1 MSEPSCQCQSWHK
14 THFPCKHFSAVFKF
28 FKEWDFNSLLDSY
41 RNSVFIT
48 LDFINLSDSNPVQKP
63 PSRPFTS
70 DDSRNS
76 CGGDDYDPPDNAA
89 TPDIIEA
96 TIPSREYGE
105 TDGSNSQSSDPNM
118 GSTESPLKRSNAT
131 KARCLQE
138 RIDALRSATFMV
150 DDASVLESVTVEVE
164 SLLMQLKKSS
174 PQENGLPLRQ
184 SPKKRS

>member
-1 MSEPSCQCQSWHK
+1 M
-14 THFPCKHFSAVFKF
+14 
-28 FKEWDFNSLLDSY
+28 LDSY

-174 PQENGLPLRQ
+174 PQENGFLCDRVL
-184 SPKKRS
+184 KKEVKGY